1 MDKIEAVKGK
11 LPFPLYKD
19 REFLFVLING
29 ERLDEYI
36 ANHVSNDYRGLI
48 PSWLDFYSKDY
59 EPRKREK
66 EFVWA
71 QIRLDEKIKILPIL
85 LCPDDFDFSCTV
97 VVVEVISEIDT
108 VIWNR
113 VGVDVSKFNP
123 DKEGVF
129 KYIGDTVEWF
139 DDIRPHVFSKS
150 EYINCVDA
158 FIQWNE
164 EQYKYYEVN

>member
-1 MDKIEAVKGK
+1 MDKIEAIKGK

-19 REFLFVLING
+19 REFLFVFING

-36 ANHVSNDYRGLI
+36 TNHVSNDYRGLI
-48 PSWLDFYSKDY
+48 PSLLDFYSKDY
-59 EPRKREK
+59 EPSKREK

-71 QIRLDEKIKILPIL
+71 QIKLDEKIKILPIL

-113 VGVDVSKFNP
+113 IGVDVSRFNP

-158 FIQWNE
+158 FMQWNE
-164 EQYKYYEVN
+164 EQ